1 MDIKIAVLAAYFL
14 VILGIG
20 ALTRLRLESSSESY
34 FLADRRLG
42 GVILLAT
49 MAATNFSAF
58 TVYGTSGAGYRD
70 GYGFFPIM
78 AFGTGFMALSFWVI
92 GRRAWRLGRDF
103 GLVTPP
109 ELVRHLYRSPALARL
124 AAVVMIVFTIPYI
137 SLQPMAA
144 GYALEELVGLP
155 YFYGC
160 TLVTAVI
167 VFYTFG
173 GGMRAEA
180 WVDLFQG
187 TFMLALLIA
196 TIVIVAGQHGGFV
209 AANQKVMA
217 LKPELFSRPG
227 ALGAYTPG
235 IWFSYLALWFFCDPM
250 FPQLFQRF
258 FAARSERAIARMML
272 FYPLVCLLVFLPPI
286 AVGVLGHLSVPG
298 LTGKQADRILPLVM
312 NALGGDVM
320 AALVTAAGIAAL
332 MSTMDSQLL
341 TLSAVFTR
349 DILPVFR
356 KTGASSGRPARLFTL
371 ALGAAGLALAY
382 DPPAIM
388 LEIATET
395 FTGLAVLFPTVVF
408 GLYWK
413 QVHAWP
419 RRAVHRRR
427 GGRPGGL
434 PFQVART
441 RAVSARRA
449 GAGDDLRG
457 LPGRTSRGPAAPRRP
472 ASVSAGMGAGPLRSF
487 AGGHLRAGAR
497 LLGLG
502 GEGAAPDGAAALG
515 LVLRAAL
522 GRPDGADARTNDAGP
537 ARSRVGF
544 RSPRPARDGAG
555 RCRGMSPP
563 AALEAQRPQR
573 KGTF

>member
-1 MDIKIAVLAAYFL
+1 MDIKIAVVAAYFL

-124 AAVVMIVFTIPYI
+124 AAAVMIVFTIPYI

-227 ALGAYTPG
+227 ALGAYPPG

-320 AALVTAAGIAAL
+320 AALVTAAGLAAL

-371 ALGAAGLALAY
+371 ALGRGRAGAGLR
-382 DPPAIM
+382 PARHHARDRDRDLHGPGGPLPDRGVRPL
-388 LEIATET
+388 LEA
-395 FTGLAVLFPTVVF
+395 G
-408 GLYWK
+408 
-413 QVHAWP
+413 P
-419 RRAVHRRR
+419 RVAGRAVHRRR

-434 PFQVART
+434 PFQVARA
-441 RAVSARRA
+441 RSVSARRA
-449 GAGDDLRG
+449 GAGDELRG
-457 LPGRTSRGPAAPRRP
+457 LPGRASRGPAAPRRP
-472 ASVSAGMGAGPLRSF
+472 ASVSAGMGAGPLRSL
-487 AGGHLRAGAR
+487 AGGPLRAGAR

-522 GRPDGADARTNDAGP
+522 GRPDGADARNDT
-537 ARSRVGF
+537 
-544 RSPRPARDGAG
+544 PRPA
-555 RCRGMSPP
+555 
-563 AALEAQRPQR
+563 
-573 KGTF
+573 